1 MALQTKSISANGAKG
16 HHKFTLK
23 VTENSTNTSNNTSS
37 VSWSLIL
44 SPVSSGYDWSYSNT
58 VPVSYTVTFNGTK
71 YTGNIMSYDGSSTVT
86 VKSGTATISHD
97 ADGDKSI
104 SFSFSVTSLNVSYL
118 PGAASASGT
127 MALTNI
133 PRQAK
138 LLTATNFSDSVN
150 PSITYSNPAGNAVDE
165 LKAGIFTTDGQH
177 AYVSY
182 T

>member
-71 YTGNIMSYDGSSTVT
+71 YIEILKFVSPQVGILSFRYRSIEDLCGRTYLTVDGGLTWTKISQLSYPFGNVWKVGYTEVVDIEQIEDDYILT
-86 VKSGTATISHD
+86 VKVQDVDNIEVAQFVSKDLISW
-97 ADGDKSI
+97 
-104 SFSFSVTSLNVSYL
+104 SVIEN
-118 PGAASASGT
+118 
-127 MALTNI
+127 
-133 PRQAK
+133 
-138 LLTATNFSDSVN
+138 
-150 PSITYSNPAGNAVDE
+150 
-165 LKAGIFTTDGQH
+165 
-177 AYVSY
+177 
-182 T
+182 